1 MKTKWKMRIRTKILG
16 GYFFIVCS
24 LFIAII
30 LLNNQIKSL
39 QQERNF
45 IIDHDIQ
52 IHELTGRIENS
63 LLNMET
69 GQRGYVLTG
78 DSVYLA
84 PYEQGQSQWRDD
96 YNKLYQLLD
105 DNSQREKLKEIK
117 STIESWI
124 ENAGEPTIKWQ
135 QEGNTKELESFFEVD
150 SGRRYMDEMRSQ
162 FSSFREAEKA
172 MTEQRAAELD
182 NQNKNITLGM
192 YGLLLFV
199 TLFSTIIGLFL
210 SKSIVNT
217 MKEVTN
223 TIREIATSKN
233 QLNTRIAVKTNDEI
247 KELGDATN
255 ELLDSVE
262 KRNWLQTNLAEVV
275 TMYQGI
281 TSVRTLAEQFL
292 ITVSKIT
299 GASYGAFYIR
309 NDEHD
314 KIEFVK
320 EASVADRFED
330 VGRESFKVG
339 QGLIGQCALEKKQLY
354 LTDLPEGYQLIGSGL
369 GAIVPKSVFIA
380 PVLFEDEVIAVI
392 ELASLE
398 NFTVLEKEL
407 MNQVI
412 ETFGLT
418 INSVTRRMEI
428 ARLLSESQAMTEE
441 LQAQSEEL
449 QTQSEELQMQSEELQ
464 TINEQLEERTRDA
477 EHQSEELLVA
487 KKELEEKA
495 TQLELNSQYKSEFL
509 ANMSH
514 ELRTPLN
521 SILILSEMLAENGD
535 NRLTG
540 EEEEYARIIHSSGSD
555 LLGLI
560 NDILDLSKVEAG
572 KLELLLSEVNMSEL
586 PQQLE
591 RQFAHV
597 SEKKNVAFHVYKEDD
612 VPNLFTTD
620 EKRVQQILK
629 NLLSNAFKFTD
640 QGEVSIFIRQASESI
655 SHPIKKLVDSNCWL
669 EFEVR
674 DTGIGIPK
682 EKHELIFEAFQQADG
697 ATVRKYGGTGLGL
710 SICSEFAKL
719 LGGFITL
726 HSEVSKGSSFTLY
739 LPSLING
746 AVDYAQ
752 LEEAYNQ
759 VAVTFNEVE
768 VVEEQPESTIENQE
782 ENTSAKN
789 DSNIFKGKKV
799 LIVDDDQ
806 RNIFALQTAL
816 KKQGMDIITAQNG
829 LECLEIVES
838 KEHHIDLVLM
848 DIMMPYMDGY
858 ETMQKIR
865 QELELND
872 LPIIALTAKAMKNDR
887 EKCLEA
893 GASDYISKP
902 LDLSQLFSVMRVWL
916 AN

>member
-1 MKTKWKMRIRTKILG
+1 M
-16 GYFFIVCS
+16 S
-24 LFIAII
+24 
-30 LLNNQIKSL
+30 
-39 QQERNF
+39 
-45 IIDHDIQ
+45 
-52 IHELTGRIENS
+52 
-63 LLNMET
+63 
-69 GQRGYVLTG
+69 
-78 DSVYLA
+78 
-84 PYEQGQSQWRDD
+84 
-96 YNKLYQLLD
+96 
-105 DNSQREKLKEIK
+105 
-117 STIESWI
+117 
-124 ENAGEPTIKWQ
+124 
-135 QEGNTKELESFFEVD
+135 
-150 SGRRYMDEMRSQ
+150 
-162 FSSFREAEKA
+162 
-172 MTEQRAAELD
+172 
-182 NQNKNITLGM
+182 QNKNITLGM
-192 YGLLLFV
+192 YGLLVFV
-199 TLFSTIIGLFL
+199 ALFSTVIGVFL
-210 SKSIVNT
+210 SRSIVNT

-223 TIREIATSKN
+223 TIKQIATSKN
-233 QLNTRIAVKTNDEI
+233 QLNTRIRVKTNDEI

-262 KRNWLQTNLAEVV
+262 DRNWLQTNLAEIV

-281 TSVRTLAEQFL
+281 TSIRTLAEQFL
-292 ITVSKIT
+292 LTVSKIT

-314 KIEFVK
+314 EIEFVK

-330 VGRESFKVG
+330 VVRESFKMG
-339 QGLIGQCALEKKQLY
+339 QGLIGQCALEKKQLC
-354 LTDLPEGYQLIGSGL
+354 LTDLPQGYQLIGSGL
-369 GAIVPKSVFIA
+369 GATVPKSVLIA
-380 PVLFEDEVIAVI
+380 PVLFEGEVIAVI

-398 NFTVLEKEL
+398 DFTALEKEL

-464 TINEQLEERTRDA
+464 MQSEELQTINEQLEERTRDA

-495 TQLELNSQYKSEFL
+495 NQLELNSQYKSEFL

-521 SILILSEMLAENGD
+521 SILILSEMLSENGD
-535 NRLTG
+535 NRLTD

-612 VPNLFTTD
+612 VPNLFITD

-629 NLLSNAFKFTD
+629 NLLSNAFKFTH
-640 QGEVSIFIRQASESI
+640 QGEVSIFIRRASESI
-655 SHPIKKLVDSNCWL
+655 SHPLKELVESNCWL

-746 AVDYAQ
+746 AVDYTQ

-768 VVEEQPESTIENQE
+768 VAETQVESKIDNQE
-782 ENTSAKN
+782 EDTSTIN
-789 DSNIFKGKKV
+789 DSNVFQGKKV

-838 KEHHIDLVLM
+838 KEHHIDLILM

-865 QELELND
+865 RELELTD

-916 AN
+916 AS